1 MSAAGVCSALVCPA
15 FPAQGRVVVDRVLL
29 VRGTPV
35 SATTI
40 GLDPE
45 FPEIPATTRL
55 RVPDMLELLA
65 PQFQRPLAWLPL
77 DVVRGD
83 VKPLVERLSR
93 LSDRVVFADAET
105 DSDLEALVA
114 AALGGTLEV
123 LLVGSAGLARPLAQ
137 RLGVLAEQIP
147 MPYARRWLIV
157 AGSLHPV
164 TRRQTEVAAAAG
176 MSVLTTGETD
186 EGDRPGVAKRLA
198 EEARRV
204 IERED
209 IDLVA
214 VTGGETAVAL
224 LESLGCKQVDLAG
237 APRPGLALGY
247 VRAPNHPQLPILTKA
262 GGFGPDDLFVALAAE
277 ATAGETHA

>member
-1 MSAAGVCSALVCPA
+1 MLTIVADDLTGACDTGTLFAGRSSVPLAIWPRAPSPGEVRVIDTESRARAAGESARRVLSAVARAPATHLFKKIDSTLRGRIGAEVEALMSAAGVCSALVCPA

-55 RVPDMLELLA
+55 RVPDMLELLR

-114 AALGGTLEV
+114 AALGGRSKSYSSVRLGWRGRSRSALAFSPNESRCHTPG
-123 LLVGSAGLARPLAQ
+123 VGSSWRAVSIPSPAARPKS
-137 RLGVLAEQIP
+137 P
-147 MPYARRWLIV
+147 RR
-157 AGSLHPV
+157 
-164 TRRQTEVAAAAG
+164 
-176 MSVLTTGETD
+176 
-186 EGDRPGVAKRLA
+186 
-198 EEARRV
+198 
-204 IERED
+204 
-209 IDLVA
+209 
-214 VTGGETAVAL
+214 
-224 LESLGCKQVDLAG
+224 
-237 APRPGLALGY
+237 
-247 VRAPNHPQLPILTKA
+247 RA
-262 GGFGPDDLFVALAAE
+262 
-277 ATAGETHA
+277 

>member
-1 MSAAGVCSALVCPA
+1 
-15 FPAQGRVVVDRVLL
+15 
-29 VRGTPV
+29 
-35 SATTI
+35 
-40 GLDPE
+40 
-45 FPEIPATTRL
+45 
-55 RVPDMLELLA
+55 
-65 PQFQRPLAWLPL
+65 
-77 DVVRGD
+77 
-83 VKPLVERLSR
+83 
-93 LSDRVVFADAET
+93 
-105 DSDLEALVA
+105 
-114 AALGGTLEV
+114 
-123 LLVGSAGLARPLAQ
+123 
-137 RLGVLAEQIP
+137 

-224 LESLGCKQVDLAG
+224 LESSGLSSRWTSPARP
-237 APRPGLALGY
+237 APGLALGY